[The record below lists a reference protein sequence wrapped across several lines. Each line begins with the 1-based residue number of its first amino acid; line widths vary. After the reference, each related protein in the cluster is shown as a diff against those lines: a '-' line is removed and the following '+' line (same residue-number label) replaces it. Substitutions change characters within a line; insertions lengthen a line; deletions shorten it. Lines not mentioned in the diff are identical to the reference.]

1 MFAHIACMTMAS
13 RPFGM
18 SGTSSLG
25 IGGTALI
32 CCMTIWSAVSPSNGS
47 LPVSI
52 SYMTTPSE

>member
-1 MFAHIACMTMAS
+1 MTMAS
-13 RPFGM
+13 SPFGM